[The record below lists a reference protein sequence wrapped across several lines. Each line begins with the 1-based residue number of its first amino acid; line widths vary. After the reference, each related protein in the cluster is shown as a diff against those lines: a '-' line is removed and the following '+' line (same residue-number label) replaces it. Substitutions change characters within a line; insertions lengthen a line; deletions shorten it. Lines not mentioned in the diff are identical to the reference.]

1 MTRFTTSALLIT
13 LAAGFGCESSHPHSD
28 RLEVRA
34 ADVEAHPGWTETSR
48 FIGGSK
54 VWMAPKAAVD
64 TSMISEAR
72 PAVDHHG
79 NSVVVVRL
87 TPDGALALSELT
99 ARQETRPLAVLIEG
113 DVVAT
118 PDLTPP
124 AANDGCVAGT
134 SLSEYAA
141 STVLPLVPAARVR
154 SPVRSLPAP
163 RASKHRGR
171 CPNNFS
177 CIHESSCAISSPRP
191 CYALLRK
198 V

>member
-1 MTRFTTSALLIT
+1 MTRFTTCALLIT

-118 PDLTPP
+118 PLVLTKL
-124 AANDGCVAGT
+124 DEEFVISRAGW
-134 SLSEYAA
+134 SREDAEA
-141 STVLPLVPAARVR
+141 FARSV
-154 SPVRSLPAP
+154 
-163 RASKHRGR
+163 GR
-171 CPNNFS
+171 DS
-177 CIHESSCAISSPRP
+177 
-191 CYALLRK
+191 
-198 V
+198 